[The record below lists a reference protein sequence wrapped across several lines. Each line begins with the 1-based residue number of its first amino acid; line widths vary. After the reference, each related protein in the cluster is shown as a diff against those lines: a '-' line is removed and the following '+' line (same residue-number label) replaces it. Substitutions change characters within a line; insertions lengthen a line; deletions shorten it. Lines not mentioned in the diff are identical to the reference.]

1 MPIIIEYTVDT
12 CLPQIGPRRRALID
26 PFLKRIPKTNI
37 KKYLSATLVIKLV
50 KHMQLFLKKSVLY
63 KISFEMKKYF

>member
-1 MPIIIEYTVDT
+1 MFAANRAS
-12 CLPQIGPRRRALID
+12 PQGLAIYYSRSLFKKD
-26 PFLKRIPKTNI
+26 NKTNI

-63 KISFEMKKYF
+63 KISFEEMKKYF